1 MASPGTH
8 IKFTA
13 VIMLAL
19 LAVSIMAQ
27 SGNRPHANASGGVQV
42 GVIARRDDNR
52 SSPITSKDV
61 AIFDNGAE
69 QSIRNFTPDPSPA
82 RIVLLVDNSLSI
94 RADVE
99 KLEQAAREFAYEIFE
114 GDKLLIVGYD
124 EQAEIV
130 SDWTDDAKA
139 IEASLKLF
147 RKKGQPHLFDAIRA
161 VVEEALR
168 PLPSQK
174 RIIIVISD
182 GLDRGSKATFEQ
194 TLAEL
199 QAENIMVYAVQAV
212 DRTRGAIRR
221 DVPKPKVV
229 IDKLAEGTGG
239 QIFSIDEP
247 QLAAKAICDELRK
260 NRYTLL
266 CSFKRAFRHA
276 AGIAGRGKPGNHRE
290 SEVNAAA
297 KLAFLAR
304 VQIKKPRHYQQDQQF
319 HEDEEPE
326 NERAIFEERVR
337 ISYVGSND
345 QATEDPYYLPFSIPP
360 RHYFS
365 FNNPDSQCITFNA
378 YCLLSLPGTFIPIG
392 RLFAPAICAESI
404 AASPWI
410 TTRPLPCLKASA

>member
-1 MASPGTH
+1 
-8 IKFTA
+8 
-13 VIMLAL
+13 MLAIL
-19 LAVSIMAQ
+19 VVVASIAGQ
-27 SGNRPHANASGGVQV
+27 SGNRPHANAAGGVMV
-42 GVIARRDDNR
+42 GVVAKRETGSN
-52 SSPITSKDV
+52 PITSKEV
-61 AIFDNGAE
+61 SVYDNGIE

-94 RADVE
+94 RADVD
-99 KLEQAAREFAYEIFE
+99 KLEQAAREFAYEIYE

-161 VVEEALR
+161 VVTEALR
-168 PLPSQK
+168 PLQNQK

-199 QAENIMVYAVQAV
+199 QSDNIMVYAIQAV

-247 QLAAKAICDELRK
+247 QLAAKAICDELRR
-260 NRYTLL
+260 NRYVL
-266 CSFKRAFRHA
+266 
-276 AGIAGRGKPGNHRE
+276 
-290 SEVNAAA
+290 
-297 KLAFLAR
+297 
-304 VQIKKPRHYQQDQQF
+304 
-319 HEDEEPE
+319 
-326 NERAIFEERVR
+326 
-337 ISYVGSND
+337 SYVPSAAPFG
-345 QATEDPYYLPFSIPP
+345 QARS
-360 RHYFS
+360 
-365 FNNPDSQCITFNA
+365 
-378 YCLLSLPGTFIPIG
+378 LLVLGNQGIVVRSKSMQQPN
-392 RLFAPAICAESI
+392 
-404 AASPWI
+404 
-410 TTRPLPCLKASA
+410 

>member
-1 MASPGTH
+1 MRSPSTH
-8 IKFTA
+8 ITFTA
-13 VIMLAL
+13 LLVIL
-19 LAVSIMAQ
+19 LIAVAIMAQ

-42 GVIARRDDNR
+42 GVVARRDDNR
-52 SSPITSKDV
+52 GVPVTSKEV
-61 AIFDNGAE
+61 AIFDNGVE

-82 RIVLLVDNSLSI
+82 KIVLLVDNSLSI

-99 KLEQAAREFAYEIFE
+99 KLEQAAREFAYEIYE

-168 PLPSQK
+168 PLPAQK

-199 QAENIMVYAVQAV
+199 QQENIMVYAVQAV

-247 QLAAKAICDELRK
+247 SAAAKAICDELRQ
-260 NRYTLL
+260 NRYTL
-266 CSFKRAFRHA
+266 
-276 AGIAGRGKPGNHRE
+276 
-290 SEVNAAA
+290 
-297 KLAFLAR
+297 
-304 VQIKKPRHYQQDQQF
+304 
-319 HEDEEPE
+319 
-326 NERAIFEERVR
+326 
-337 ISYVGSND
+337 SYVPSN
-345 QATEDPYYLPFSIPP
+345 APFGTP
-360 RHYFS
+360 RALLVVG
-365 FNNPDSQCITFNA
+365 NQGITVRAKSMQQPN
-378 YCLLSLPGTFIPIG
+378 
-392 RLFAPAICAESI
+392 
-404 AASPWI
+404 
-410 TTRPLPCLKASA
+410 